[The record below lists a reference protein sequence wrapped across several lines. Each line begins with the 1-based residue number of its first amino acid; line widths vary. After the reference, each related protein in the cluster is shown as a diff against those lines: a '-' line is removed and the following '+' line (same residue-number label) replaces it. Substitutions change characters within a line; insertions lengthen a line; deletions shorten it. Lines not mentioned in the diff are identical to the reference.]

1 MESEMLKIFDQQ
13 GIYLGTATRSEVH
26 KAGHWHETFHC
37 WFTERINGEDFL
49 YFQVRSSAK
58 KDYTGLLDI
67 TAAGHILAHET
78 PLDGLREVKEEL
90 GIDVTVEDL
99 HSFGTIKDSLISPE
113 FIDREL
119 CRVFL
124 YKKHQPFEK
133 FQLQKEEV
141 SGIMVASMT
150 DFEDLWFAKSSEI
163 RLKGFMVSE
172 EGEKKPK
179 EMLASKKDFVPHED
193 EYINRIIQSIR
204 NS

>member
-1 MESEMLKIFDQQ
+1 MESEMLRIFDQH
-13 GIYLGTATRSEVH
+13 GTCLGTAPRSRVH

-37 WFTERINGEDFL
+37 WFAERINGDDFL

-58 KDYTGLLDI
+58 KDYSGLLDI
-67 TAAGHILAHET
+67 TAAGHILANES

-99 HSFGTIKDSLISPE
+99 QSLGTIKDSLISPE

-119 CRVFL
+119 CHVFL
-124 YKKHQPFEK
+124 YKEHQPFEK
-133 FQLQKEEV
+133 FQLQKDEV

-150 DFEDLWFAKSSEI
+150 DFENLWFAKSSEI

-172 EGEKKPK
+172 EGEMKPK

>member
-1 MESEMLKIFDQQ
+1 MESEMLRIFDQH
-13 GIYLGTATRSEVH
+13 GTCLGKAPRSDVH

-58 KDYTGLLDI
+58 KDYSGLLDI
-67 TAAGHILAHET
+67 TAAGHILANES

-99 HSFGTIKDSLISPE
+99 HSLGAIKDSLISPE
-113 FIDREL
+113 FIDREF
-119 CRVFL
+119 CHVFL
-124 YKKHQPFEK
+124 YKKHQPLET
-133 FQLQKEEV
+133 FQLQKDEV

-150 DFEDLWFAKSSEI
+150 DFENLWFAKSSEI

-172 EGEKKPK
+172 EGEMKPK

>member
-1 MESEMLKIFDQQ
+1 MESEMLKIFNQQ
-13 GIYLGTATRSEVH
+13 GSCLGTAPRFEVH

-58 KDYTGLLDI
+58 KDYSGLLDI
-67 TAAGHILAHET
+67 TAAGHILAHEN

-90 GIDVTVEDL
+90 GIDLAFEEPL
-99 HSFGTIKDSLISPE
+99 GTIRDSLISPE
-113 FIDREL
+113 FIDREI
-119 CRVFL
+119 CHVFL
-124 YKKHQPFEK
+124 YKGHQPFEK

-150 DFEDLWFAKSSEI
+150 DFEDLWFDKAREVM
-163 RLKGFMVSE
+163 LKGFLVSE

-179 EMLASKKDFVPHED
+179 EMLVSKKDFVPHED
-193 EYINRIIQSIR
+193 EYIKRIIQKIR
-204 NS
+204 MT